1 MKLITE
7 EFNIDVFDDCTD
19 ACHSLI
25 STFYDKGLELDD
37 IESAFQKALAEL
49 EYDLPDRVTE
59 DFDVSG
65 KPKTIGY
72 TILSDDEFKQ
82 ELNSKLSDAMYKIRP
97 FNQVKREIV
106 DLIQN
111 TKFMANNKQKDEFI
125 SRVQK
130 SSSPEFLASVIGAYT
145 SGISSI
151 TSQKRKT
158 RGY

>member
-1 MKLITE
+1 MKIFIE
-7 EFNIDVFDDCTD
+7 GFNINNFDDCVEE
-19 ACHSLI
+19 
-25 STFYDKGLELDD
+25 FYKVIDRMYHNGLELDD
-37 IESAFQKALAEL
+37 IESAFEKALV
-49 EYDLPDRVTE
+49 EYDSYGSVTE
-59 DFDVSG
+59 DFDVSD
-65 KPKTIGY
+65 KPKTVGY
-72 TILSDDEFKQ
+72 TILSDEEFKQ

-111 TKFMANNKQKDEFI
+111 TKFMANSKQKDEFI
-125 SRVQK
+125 NRVQK

-145 SGISSI
+145 SGIPSI